1 MELGHDY
8 SGFHSTSS
16 TKDISMLYIN
26 YDGTIC
32 ALHWL
37 GGCPFCNTTTSTP
50 DKCLANHTNVTYSRS
65 GPSASSLFCS
75 FHFGSFFTITPVS
88 MF

>member
-26 YDGTIC
+26 YDGTILC
-32 ALHWL
+32 SALA
-37 GGCPFCNTTTSTP
+37 GG
-50 DKCLANHTNVTYSRS
+50 L
-65 GPSASSLFCS
+65 SLLQHHNLHPRQVLS
-75 FHFGSFFTITPVS
+75 KSH
-88 MF
+88 